1 LPADTPEYIRAAG
14 AVNKLLL
21 PHEMGELFKVIA
33 FGRGIDGPLPGF
45 ATGDQSRRL

>member
-1 LPADTPEYIRAAG
+1 MSNSLSLNAI
-14 AVNKLLL
+14 NKMLM

-33 FGRGIDGPLPGF
+33 IGRGIAGPLLGF